1 MPGWICVALLS
12 RTLTQ
17 LSRKAQT
24 GTARFHA
31 SGMRQQQCF
40 LHSAAGIEGGPSSM
54 ASLTVT
60 MPLATAAG
68 ASSAVR
74 GVTALN
80 CAASYQM
87 MPSRSRLQFRSPLA
101 CHACNLMGKSSLKC
115 HRHPY
120 SSNEPCCIELLDLR
134 IRWEGPRYVWWAPA
148 DLLSCGVASLP
159 ASEFEHQLFE
169 DDMNWSGKL

>member
-12 RTLTQ
+12 HTLTQ
-17 LSRKAQT
+17 LSRKAQPYRYSQISCCRDVST
-24 GTARFHA
+24 TMLPAFSCRDRRWAF
-31 SGMRQQQCF
+31 F
-40 LHSAAGIEGGPSSM
+40 DGI
-54 ASLTVT
+54 ADVT

-87 MPSRSRLQFRSPLA
+87 MPSQSRLQFRSPLA
-101 CHACNLMGKSSLKC
+101 CRACNLMGKSSLKC
-115 HRHPY
+115 HHHPY
-120 SSNEPCCIELLDLR
+120 NSNEPCCIELLDLR

-159 ASEFEHQLFE
+159 ASEFEHQLFQE
-169 DDMNWSGKL
+169 WVT